1 MTSPRAVDV
10 PEFRAELVNYM
21 NGLGARVFQILKD
34 MQLLPVGGTAQ
45 QIAAAETARLAGDL
59 YFVGADMVELA
70 QHAVK
75 TLPDFKLEPEDLPS
89 KSGFI
94 VFEKPIGTVK
104 PEGIAPGGP
113 PEYSIAAASWGHFT
127 APSQVKDAKPGLWIS
142 WYSDRRALKRPDAGW
157 PTRYVFDHECVTPF
171 AVDHTEFFDVGTGE
185 MLERVPALPDVL
197 RATWLLMQQP
207 IARTTDVE
215 TYRAARRRLERAGHE
230 PATVRV
236 IQLRRAEHPGGAGAS
251 DREYHHQWIVRG
263 HWRQQWYPSREV
275 HRPVWIAPHVKGPEG
290 APLLGGEKV
299 HAWVR

>member
-10 PEFRAELVNYM
+10 PEFRAELVDYTS
-21 NGLGARVFQILKD
+21 GALGARVFQILKD
-34 MQLLPVGGTAQ
+34 MRLLPVGGTAQ
-45 QIAAAETARLAGDL
+45 QIAAAETARLRGDL
-59 YFVGADMVELA
+59 FFVGADMVELA

-75 TLPDFKLEPEDLPS
+75 TLPDFTLQPEDLPS
-89 KSGFI
+89 KCGFI
-94 VFEKPIGTVK
+94 VFETPIGTVK
-104 PEGIAPGGP
+104 PEGLVPDGP

-127 APSQVKDAKPGLWIS
+127 AQARDAKPGLWIS
-142 WYSDRRALKRPDAGW
+142 WYSDRKALSRPDAGW

-171 AVDHTEFFDVGTGE
+171 AVENTEFFDVGTGQ

-197 RATWLLMQQP
+197 RATWLLMAQP
-207 IARTTDVE
+207 IAHAEDVQ

-230 PATVRV
+230 PAAVRV
-236 IQLRRAEHPGGAGAS
+236 IRLRRAVRPSGAGES
-251 DREYHHQWIVRG
+251 DRVFHHSWIVRG
-263 HWRQQWYPSREV
+263 HWRQQWYPSRGV